1 MAESEKVCPSSVV
14 AVGAVARV
22 QGSAVRIAVMASA
35 LRITGSGLAR
45 LQWTEKVRCIYSY
58 RVSLEGLTV
67 IIKNIVQAWRGL
79 GLRDA

>member
-14 AVGAVARV
+14 AIGTMARM
-22 QGSAVRIAVMASA
+22 QGSAIRIAIMTSA
-35 LRITGSGLAR
+35 VRMTVSGLAR

-79 GLRDA
+79 GLCDA